1 MRFPRARR
9 ITRRS
14 DFQRVRRKGRSYRGR
29 HMIVGVLS
37 DGEIRSLKVGYITTR
52 RVGNAVARSGIRRRL
67 RGIVQRHGEHLQC
80 GHWLVMI
87 PHAQS
92 GGISSAE
99 LERDWLKLVRRAG
112 ILEAETEQPQEPEAL
127 PEK

>member
-29 HMIVGVLS
+29 HMIVGILS
-37 DGEIRSLKVGYITTR
+37 DSEIRSLKVGYITTR
-52 RVGNAVARSGIRRRL
+52 RVGNAVVRSGIRRRL
-67 RGIVQRHGEHLQC
+67 RGIVQRHGDQLAC

-87 PHAQS
+87 PHTSS
-92 GGISSAE
+92 GGASSAE
-99 LERDWLKLVRRAG
+99 LERDWLKLMSRAG
-112 ILEAETEQPQEPEAL
+112 ILLEDEAGQTQAEAAQES
-127 PEK
+127 

>member
-37 DGEIRSLKVGYITTR
+37 DREIRSLKVGYITTR
-52 RVGNAVARSGIRRRL
+52 RVGNAVARSSIRRRL
-67 RGIVQRHGEHLQC
+67 RGIVQRHGEQDSICLHQ
-80 GHWLVMI
+80 
-87 PHAQS
+87 
-92 GGISSAE
+92 
-99 LERDWLKLVRRAG
+99 
-112 ILEAETEQPQEPEAL
+112 
-127 PEK
+127 

>member
-14 DFQRVRRKGRSYRGR
+14 DFQRVRRRGRSFKGR
-29 HMIVGVLS
+29 HMIVGVLA
-37 DGEIRSLKVGYITTR
+37 DGGIRSLKVGYITTR
-52 RVGNAVARSGIRRRL
+52 RLGNAVVRSRTRRRL
-67 RGIVQRHGEHLQC
+67 RGIVQRHGDQLAS

-87 PHAQS
+87 PHALS
-92 GGISSAE
+92 GGASSAE

-112 ILEAETEQPQEPEAL
+112 LLKSETEPTAAGERQEP
-127 PEK
+127 

>member
-14 DFQRVRRKGRSYRGR
+14 DFQRVRRKGRSFRGR
-29 HMIVGVLS
+29 HMIVGILADS
-37 DGEIRSLKVGYITTR
+37 EIRSLRVGYITTR
-52 RVGNAVARSGIRRRL
+52 RVGNAVVRSGIRRRL
-67 RGIVQRHGEHLQC
+67 RGIVQRHGEQLAC

-87 PHAQS
+87 PHALS
-92 GGISSAE
+92 GEISSAE

-112 ILEAETEQPQEPEAL
+112 IFVEDEAGHTQAEAA
-127 PEK
+127 EES